1 MNVQSRIQALQRKHA
16 ELHKRIEVL
25 YAEKAPEIYINTL
38 KAEKLAIKDEI
49 MRLNHV

>member
-1 MNVQSRIQALQRKHA
+1 MNVQPRIQALQRKHA
-16 ELHKRIEVL
+16 ELHKRIEAL

-49 MRLNHV
+49 MRLNNV